1 MFYFSY
7 FCKTDNCWLSFKTY
21 SKNIRQKVTKDFLK
35 IAEVLQDDDTGCY
48 HKIKQ
53 TQTLYVLIFSQKK
66 KLSNVRSFL
75 QDNLSGLKKIIEAC
89 KPFITIYF
97 VESFI
102 LDLTGFHTLV
112 SVVSVS
118 KFRYRYIYYIT
129 YQFRFLWN
137 KKDHCWRSSILGFY
151 IQVLEIQIKKGK
163 SFLFTVLLW

>member
-1 MFYFSY
+1 MDMSLLTF
-7 FCKTDNCWLSFKTY
+7 D
-21 SKNIRQKVTKDFLK
+21 I
-35 IAEVLQDDDTGCY
+35 Y

-89 KPFITIYF
+89 KPFLTIYF

-163 SFLFTVLLW
+163 SFLFTVLL